1 MDRLFSKGWF
11 IKLASIVIAIML
23 FLMVNMDTQPQQA
36 GAGLPIPGV
45 TDGERVLEEVPLN
58 VYYDDEQY
66 VLTDAPETVQVVLRG
81 PNSALTLGQATQG
94 QQEIY
99 IDLEN
104 EEAGTHYERIQH
116 RGFPPDLRVSIVPLT
131 VQVSLQ
137 ERQTASYPVDIQILN
152 EEELAEGYTIGEP
165 EASPGTIDVTAASGM
180 LEQVAQV
187 RAAVDVSG
195 RSESFTDTA
204 SVVLYDE
211 SGNELGINTD
221 PPAVDVTVPITSPN
235 KSVPLRLS
243 RNGELADGL
252 AIDSV
257 SLDPEEVTIY
267 GPVDVLNDI
276 SVIDLDELDLE
287 ELEGDTTLTVPV
299 PVPDGVE
306 RVEPGEVTVEIDT
319 TAEQER
325 EFSSFSIDVESL
337 PDDWTFHFPGNED
350 GTFTLRALGSTEQL
364 DRISRDDL
372 EASVDVDGLE
382 EGTHMVPLAIGG
394 PQNVRFPQNGSDVE
408 ITIEDESSS
417 EAANDASEE
426 TTTSE
431 EADEPQENANN
442 EAADENDEFNAQ
454 ESEEEETTTDENEPD
469 EPADDNST
477 INEDE
482 E

>member
-1 MDRLFSKGWF
+1 MDKLFSKGWF
-11 IKLASIVIAIML
+11 IKLTSIVIAIML

-45 TDGERVLEEVPLN
+45 TNGERVLEEVPLN

-66 VLTDAPETVQVVLRG
+66 VLTDAPDTVQVVLRG

-131 VQVSLQ
+131 VQVTLQ

-180 LEQVAQV
+180 LEQISQV

-211 SGNELGINTD
+211 SGNEMGINAD

-235 KSVPLRLS
+235 KSVPLRMS
-243 RNGELADGL
+243 RNGELADGM

-257 SLDPEEVTIY
+257 SIEPEEVTVY
-267 GPVDVLNDI
+267 GPVDVLNEI
-276 SVIDLDELDLE
+276 SVIDLDDLDLDE
-287 ELEGDTTLTVPV
+287 IEGDTTLTVPV

-306 RVEPGEVTVEIDT
+306 RVEPGEVTVDIDM
-319 TAEQER
+319 TAEEER

-337 PDDWTFHFPGNED
+337 PNTWTFNFPGNED
-350 GTFTLRALGSTEQL
+350 GTFTLRALGSSEQL
-364 DRISRDDL
+364 DRLSREDI

-382 EGTHMVPLAIGG
+382 AGTHTVSLAIGG
-394 PQNVRFPQNGSDVE
+394 PQNVRFPQHGSDVE
-408 ITIEDESSS
+408 ITIEDDNSSDAVN
-417 EAANDASEE
+417 ENEPNASEE
-426 TTTSE
+426 S
-431 EADEPQENANN
+431 QENETN
-442 EAADENDEFNAQ
+442 EAAEENEEVNEPENDQ
-454 ESEEEETTTDENEPD
+454 EENTNDNNEPD